1 MAMAAVKTGE
11 PSGTHGGA
19 VQRSLRSSYLAVK
32 NLISD
37 DKDDTGSA
45 DSDKFTSIFTHVEN
59 LHELVQRP
67 REQVTDAEALLDITN
82 SLLVLVKSHSNDVI
96 SPSEFVNGLLRNSGQ
111 KERDPNINNSYNM
124 ICWNDVGLAVSHV
137 FRKVP
142 EFHTMIGPMDIT
154 LKQRKAAVNRKRKK
168 PTEVTCPEELSQA
181 DTDGKNDTD
190 KNMSTMFNILRKMRH
205 VRFES
210 LVLNRTSFAQTVE
223 NVFALS
229 FLVKGGRAEITV
241 GDDGQHLVSPRNS
254 PVGIPGSS
262 RDVADHHFVF
272 RFDCKDWKQMVVVI
286 QDNVFFSVFIMLYF
300 MCSYFHTLLV
310 ELKAVKNTS
319 EFIIVIGLAP
329 GSALNPYLFVLLI
342 DMG

>member
-1 MAMAAVKTGE
+1 MIQGLSGSSSMARAAVKAEPGAAAESSGE
-11 PSGTHGGA
+11 PSGAHGGA
-19 VQRSLRSSYLAVK
+19 VRRSLRSSYLAVK

-37 DKDDTGSA
+37 DKDDIGSG

-124 ICWNDVGLAVSHV
+124 ICWNDVGLAVSHA

-142 EFHTMIGPMDIT
+142 GFHTMIGPMDFT

-168 PTEVTCPEELSQA
+168 PTEVTYPEELSQT

-190 KNMSTMFNILRKMRH
+190 KNMSTMFNILKKMRR
-205 VRFES
+205 VRFEN

-223 NVFALS
+223 NIFALS
-229 FLVKGGRAEITV
+229 FLVKVGRAEITV
-241 GDDGQHLVSPRNS
+241 GDDGQHLVCKLAIMVPLFSIFSIQAPRNS
-254 PVGIPGSS
+254 PVVKPGSS
-262 RDVADHHFVF
+262 SDAAYHHFVF
-272 RFDCKDWKQMVVVI
+272 RFDFKDWKL
-286 QDNVFFSVFIMLYF
+286 MLDF
-300 MCSYFHTLLV
+300 V
-310 ELKAVKNTS
+310 
-319 EFIIVIGLAP
+319 AP
-329 GSALNPYLFVLLI
+329 GEELMPDRGA
-342 DMG
+342 